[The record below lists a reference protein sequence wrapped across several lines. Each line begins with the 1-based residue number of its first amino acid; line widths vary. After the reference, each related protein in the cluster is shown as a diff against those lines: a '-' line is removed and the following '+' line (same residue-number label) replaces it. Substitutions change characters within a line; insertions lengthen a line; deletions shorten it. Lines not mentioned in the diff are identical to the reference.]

1 MFSFCSQ
8 KTLINS
14 RKNAKYEEIM
24 KKMRIFKFWN
34 ESGDEKE
41 KEAMSLKKA
50 VMAVQGDYKD
60 KIIGVEYISKK
71 GKKIVDSVKIP
82 VGRKI
87 RQSIIIEQRRLA
99 RKAALEARQRG

>member
-1 MFSFCSQ
+1 MVFSRQ
-8 KTLINS
+8 KIENT
-14 RKNAKYEEIM
+14 
-24 KKMRIFKFWN
+24 
-34 ESGDEKE
+34 
-41 KEAMSLKKA
+41 
-50 VMAVQGDYKD
+50 
-60 KIIGVEYISKK
+60 IGIWVEK